1 MEPGSGL
8 VCICDLDR
16 KSSLTSRFSRLDW
29 TPGWLFLPF
38 PVEGA
43 LYTPQAQ
50 KLAQG
55 KAHVGVP
62 SGVQGKWGLKHMP
75 LGSHSPCPHS

>member
-8 VCICDLDR
+8 VCICDLDT

-29 TPGWLFLPF
+29 PPGWLFLPF

-55 KAHVGVP
+55 KLTWGFHLGYRV
-62 SGVQGKWGLKHMP
+62 SGG
-75 LGSHSPCPHS
+75 